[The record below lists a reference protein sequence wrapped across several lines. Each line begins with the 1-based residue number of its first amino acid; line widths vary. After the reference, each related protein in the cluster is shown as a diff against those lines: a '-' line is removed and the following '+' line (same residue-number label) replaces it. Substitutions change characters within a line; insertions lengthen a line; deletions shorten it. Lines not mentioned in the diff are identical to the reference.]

1 MKALVTGHA
10 GYIGGVLADQL
21 ADAGHEVVGFDND
34 ADPADDIR
42 EMDRLE
48 AVVGDRDFDVV
59 YHLAADA
66 DVWTDDWR
74 HLVENNVMGTANVAS
89 AARAAD
95 VPVVF
100 ASSIAASD
108 QVNRYGH
115 SKHLAEGAVS
125 EYDGVTTV
133 RFPNVIGG
141 PAPRGQAQAMIEQAL
156 DGEIEVWGDGE
167 IVRPYVDVGDLC
179 AFIRELGSGSFD
191 IDTPSAVS
199 SYSATNEAVGER
211 IQAIVAEETGDEPDL
226 SVIGRTPPSPMELTA
241 EDVRLRDPTPLDES
255 LRSQILAAIET
266 G

>member
-1 MKALVTGHA
+1 MNALVTGHA
-10 GYIGGVLADQL
+10 GYIGGVLTEQL
-21 ADAGHEVVGFDND
+21 SAAGHEVVGFDNA

-42 EMDRLE
+42 DADRVE
-48 AVVGDRDFDVV
+48 ALFETEEFDVV

-74 HLVENNVMGTANVAS
+74 HLVENNVMGTATVVGVA
-89 AARAAD
+89 RERD

-100 ASSIAASD
+100 ASSIAAAD

-133 RFPNVIGG
+133 RFPNVVGG
-141 PAPRGQAQAMIEQAL
+141 PAPRGQAQDMIEQAL

-179 AFIRELGSGSFD
+179 AFLRELGTGSFAVQS
-191 IDTPSAVS
+191 PAAVS
-199 SYSATNEAVGER
+199 SYTFTNAAVGES
-211 IQAIVAEETGDEPDL
+211 IQSIVAEETGTEPAL
-226 SVIGRTPPSPMELTA
+226 SIVDRTPPSPMELSA
-241 EDVRLRDPTPLDES
+241 DDIRLREPTPIEAS
-255 LRSQILAAIET
+255 LRSQIRAAME
-266 G
+266 